1 LHNPG
6 EVGVIITG
14 AGRGI
19 GKRLAMGFANARAKV
34 GLISRTE
41 RELEATKL
49 EIKQNG
55 GEVFAS
61 RADVRV
67 WSEVSGAVHNLTRRF
82 HSHGADLDVLITAAA
97 VQGEIGPF
105 AESDPKKWADVLE
118 TNLIG
123 VMNAIRATL
132 PGMIERR
139 RGKIIVLTGGG
150 SESSRPN
157 FAGYAVSKTAIVRL
171 VETVAEEVRD
181 FNVQINCFSPG
192 GAYTSMTD
200 EILSAGERA
209 GVMEIERAEKV
220 RVTGGVSA
228 EKQIQFALFLASERS
243 NHISGKLVHVAD
255 DLKKLEQANMTP
267 DVLTLR
273 RLKL

>member
-1 LHNPG
+1 
-6 EVGVIITG
+6 
-14 AGRGI
+14 
-19 GKRLAMGFANARAKV
+19 MGFANARAKV

-49 EIKQNG
+49 EIQQNG
-55 GEVFAS
+55 GEVFSA

-67 WSEVSGAVHNLTRRF
+67 WSEVSGAVNTLTRRF
-82 HSHGADLDVLITAAA
+82 HSYGADLDVLITAAG
-97 VQGEIGPF
+97 VQGAIGPF
-105 AESDPKKWADVLE
+105 AESDPKKWAEVLE
-118 TNLIG
+118 TNVLG
-123 VMNAIRATL
+123 VMHAIRAAL

-139 RGKIIVLTGGG
+139 RGKIIVLAGGG
-150 SESSRPN
+150 SETSRPN
-157 FAGYAVSKTAIVRL
+157 FASYAVSKTAIVRL

-228 EKQIQFALFLASERS
+228 DKQIQFARFLASERS
-243 NHISGKLVHVAD
+243 NHISGKLVHVSD